1 MFQGNYLGSM
11 FYFKKLVSFFL
22 APLHL
27 GLVLALLGLVLL
39 WFGTDKRQK
48 QGKWLVTLGFGW
60 IFIFGMGPVAHSLME
75 LLEKPYLP
83 PREKVEI
90 SKDLQPKPE
99 FIVVLAAGHRADPG
113 LPQSSNL
120 GYPAMQRL
128 AEGIILH
135 RRFPGSKLVLS
146 GGMLSFGVKECETM
160 RNIAVAL
167 GVDQNKI
174 LLEGDSRDTKSQAEN
189 LRKLIQDRPFIV
201 VTSAQHMPRTMALM
215 KGQNLNPVPAPTAFC
230 ISAEEE
236 DPDGWHFPFPS
247 LGYLGTSHRALHE
260 HVGKLWA
267 KIRGQT

>member
-1 MFQGNYLGSM
+1 M

-27 GLVLALLGLVLL
+27 GLFLALLGLVLL
-39 WFGTDKRQK
+39 WFGKDKRQK
-48 QGKWLVTLGFGW
+48 QGKWMVTLGLGW
-60 IFIFGMGPVAHSLME
+60 IFVFGMGPVAHSLME
-75 LLEKPYLP
+75 PLEKPYLP
-83 PREKVEI
+83 PRDSVEI
-90 SKDLQPKPE
+90 PRNLTPRPDY
-99 FIVVLAAGHRADPG
+99 IVVLAAGHRADPG

-135 RRFPGSKLVLS
+135 RRFPDSKLVLS

-160 RNIAVAL
+160 RDMAVAL
-167 GVDQNKI
+167 GVDPDDI
-174 LLEGDSRDTKSQAEN
+174 LLEGDSRDTRSQAKN
-189 LRKLIQDRPFIV
+189 LKKMIKDQPFIV

-215 KGQNLNPVPAPTAFC
+215 KGQNLTPVPAPTAFS
-230 ISAEEE
+230 ISAEKE